1 MSKLEL
7 PIEDHKVNG
16 HDYVHN
22 VLIADVDH
30 NKRYGG
36 VTLNLS
42 LGKRDGMFVGFMLMQ
57 SPSEFKQIVPMP
69 KNFKAKVAAA
79 RDIAFDQ
86 ITAKKGQA
94 WDLLQEFLTKYG
106 AKLKEPA
113 AEPALA

>member
-7 PIEDHKVNG
+7 PIEDYKVNG

-22 VLIADVDH
+22 VLIANVDH

-42 LGKRDGMFVGFMLMQ
+42 LAKRDVMFVGFMLMQ
-57 SPSEFKQIVPMP
+57 SPSEFKQIVPMD
-69 KNFKAKVAAA
+69 KNFKAKVQKAREAA
-79 RDIAFDQ
+79 FYQ
-86 ITAKKGQA
+86 IERKTGQA
-94 WDLLQEFLTKYG
+94 WDLVQEFLKTTG